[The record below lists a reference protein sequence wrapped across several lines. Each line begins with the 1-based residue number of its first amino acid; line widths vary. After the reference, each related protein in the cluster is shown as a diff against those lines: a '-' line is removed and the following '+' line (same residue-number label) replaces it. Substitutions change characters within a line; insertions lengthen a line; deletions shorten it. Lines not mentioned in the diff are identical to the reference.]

1 MSKILLGDFI
11 TEVNNKTSENNQYP
25 VLTSSQNGI
34 VSQETYFN
42 KQIASKDNI
51 GYKIIRKGQF
61 TYRAMSDTGRFYINR
76 SIDHEIGIVS
86 PAYPVF
92 EVTSNAFLLP
102 EFLQKYFQTEHFQN
116 AIALKSTGSTR
127 VSLRLSRIQEL
138 VIDAPSIIEQKKIAA
153 TLDAVS
159 DLIQLRKRQLE
170 ELDLLVKARFVEM
183 FSSEKTIC
191 KLSDVCALINGDRGK
206 NYPSDSDFVC
216 EGVPFINAGHLS
228 KNRVDFSNMNY
239 ITEDKYSQLSQGK
252 IRKYDILYCLRGSL
266 GKHAII
272 DFEKGAIASSLVI
285 IRAKQNMILPQYLM
299 MVLGID
305 EVIRQ
310 QNVFNNGSSQPNLSA
325 ASVKSYIIPLPAISR
340 QRDFVQFIE
349 FISEFE
355 SNINQGLEEL
365 YMLKNSLMQQHFR

>member
-1 MSKILLGDFI
+1 MNDYPQFPLLEVADVIMGQSPPSTTYNLKGEGLPFYQGKIDFGEI
-11 TEVNNKTSENNQYP
+11 NPTARTYCTSPQKIAKEFDILISVRAPIGAMNVAIEECCIGRGLAAIRAKSHVFCKY
-25 VLTSSQNGI
+25 LYYALSSCVDEL
-34 VSQETYFN
+34 VSQ
-42 KQIASKDNI
+42 
-51 GYKIIRKGQF
+51 G
-61 TYRAMSDTGRFYINR
+61 
-76 SIDHEIGIVS
+76 
-86 PAYPVF
+86 
-92 EVTSNAFLLP
+92 
-102 EFLQKYFQTEHFQN
+102 
-116 AIALKSTGSTR
+116 TGSTFKAIGKDI
-127 VSLRLSRIQEL
+127 LS
-138 VIDAPSIIEQKKIAA
+138 SITIPLPPLEEQKKIAA
-153 TLDAVS
+153 TLDTVS
-159 DLIQLRKRQLE
+159 DLIRLRKRQLE
-170 ELDLLVKARFVEM
+170 ELDLLVKAKFTEM

-252 IRKYDILYCLRGSL
+252 IRKYDVLYCLRGSL